1 MNVVTAGSLLGTIL
15 LWLIGAIA
23 VVVTG
28 SYFLRPRTRALYPGG
43 PRRYLMALI
52 VQAAGFMTPVPIVL
66 VALLGRPIP
75 PGLDVVL
82 AVLAGV
88 GVIFLLRA
96 LPTTGPLLKDLHRA
110 RVEAAM
116 ERLERKS

>member
-1 MNVVTAGSLLGTIL
+1 MMGAAELYGTIA
-15 LWLIGAIA
+15 LWLLGAIA
-23 VVVTG
+23 LVVAG

-43 PRRYLMALI
+43 SRRYLLALI
-52 VQAAGFMTPVPIVL
+52 VQAVGFMTPVPVVL

-75 PGLDVVL
+75 PGLDVVF

-110 RVEAAM
+110 RVEAAVQ
-116 ERLERKS
+116 RLERKS